1 LDAVDPTIKILAGQG
16 FFAVVLYFI
25 VRGTLRLPREL
36 IGLEDSHK
44 RELAQKDEELKNLSE
59 AHQRELAQKHE
70 EINRL
75 QLQLDRVEARSQR
88 YEDLL
93 WKSVT
98 AGTKLADAVEKKIE
112 R

>member
-16 FFAVVLYFI
+16 FFAIVLYFI

-36 IGLEDSHK
+36 VGLEDAHK
-44 RELAQKDEELKNLSE
+44 REVAQKEEELKNMSE
-59 AHQRELAQKHE
+59 AHQRELAQRDE
-70 EINRL
+70 EIQRIQQ
-75 QLQLDRVEARSQR
+75 QLERVEARSQR

-98 AGTKLADAVEKKIE
+98 AGTKLADAVEKKI
-112 R
+112 